1 MDMTLDPKTTAL
13 VLIDLQKGIVGRP
26 LAPHCGASV
35 VEKSVALARRLSELG
50 GTVVAVHVAFSN
62 PDADRLKQPVD
73 ASWPMPPGGYP
84 AEFSELA
91 TEIAALNADVIIT
104 KRQWGAFY
112 GTGLDM
118 QLRRRGIKTI
128 VLGGIATN
136 FGVESTARDA
146 WERNY
151 SLIIPEDACTSMD
164 EGMHRFSIEKI
175 LPRLARIRSTEQI
188 IAALRAA

>member
-1 MDMTLDPKTTAL
+1 MDMTLDPKTTAF

-104 KRQWGAFY
+104 KRGWTCNCAG
-112 GTGLDM
+112 GG
-118 QLRRRGIKTI
+118 LRRSCSAESRRISAWNRPRGMR
-128 VLGGIATN
+128 GSGI
-136 FGVESTARDA
+136 
-146 WERNY
+146 
-151 SLIIPEDACTSMD
+151 I
-164 EGMHRFSIEKI
+164 H
-175 LPRLARIRSTEQI
+175 
-188 IAALRAA
+188 